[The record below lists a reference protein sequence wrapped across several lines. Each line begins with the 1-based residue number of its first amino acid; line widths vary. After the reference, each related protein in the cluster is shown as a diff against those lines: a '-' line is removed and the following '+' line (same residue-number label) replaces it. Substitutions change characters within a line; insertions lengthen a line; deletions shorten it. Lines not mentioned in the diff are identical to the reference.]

1 MLYRTTGEGGSL
13 RSPGRLAALARGGG
27 LATLARAAPPPCP
40 AFGGARGGCGP
51 RTPWSW
57 AGAPAP
63 LRGPPGPVAPPPA
76 GLPWC
81 ARPWPPSPPLG
92 RCGPCPAALPPARAC
107 SRRGPWPLRGRW
119 PRPGPLRSLGVAA
132 GGAAAYRRAACARR
146 RGAAAPPAGAA
157 AAAPVPAAGG
167 LAPPPA
173 AVPGS
178 GVWAGGLLSLAA
190 PCRGRCAP
198 AASRPAPPPRRAGAP
213 SAAPCRAARLSPWAA
228 APPPSGGRL
237 GRLRRPFS
245 PPPPPGVGIIRPSA
259 CRQGLRKWPIRATLD
274 SGPLARSVLING
286 ARLPC
291 GIIFVSPRKWLTSSN
306 GCAIIGGARET
317 PNRRHFGARCPRR
330 LGAFLFF

>member
-13 RSPGRLAALARGGG
+13 RSPGRLAALAWEARCARPRGG

-119 PRPGPLRSLGVAA
+119 PRPGPL
-132 GGAAAYRRAACARR
+132 
-146 RGAAAPPAGAA
+146 
-157 AAAPVPAAGG
+157 
-167 LAPPPA
+167 
-173 AVPGS
+173 
-178 GVWAGGLLSLAA
+178 LAA
-190 PCRGRCAP
+190 PGPPLPPPVGRPGYRHGPPRLLPPGGGWGGCAAP
-198 AASRPAPPPRRAGAP
+198 FRRRRPPEWGLSGHRPAVKGCASG
-213 SAAPCRAARLSPWAA
+213 
-228 APPPSGGRL
+228 PSGPPLTAGR
-237 GRLRRPFS
+237 
-245 PPPPPGVGIIRPSA
+245 
-259 CRQGLRKWPIRATLD
+259 WPDL
-274 SGPLARSVLING
+274 
-286 ARLPC
+286 C
-291 GIIFVSPRKWLTSSN
+291 
-306 GCAIIGGARET
+306 
-317 PNRRHFGARCPRR
+317 
-330 LGAFLFF
+330 